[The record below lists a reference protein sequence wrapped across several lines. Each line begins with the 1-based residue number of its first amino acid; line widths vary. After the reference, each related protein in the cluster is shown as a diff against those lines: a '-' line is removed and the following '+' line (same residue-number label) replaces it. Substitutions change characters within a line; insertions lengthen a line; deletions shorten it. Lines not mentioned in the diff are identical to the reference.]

1 MYLLEVVAT
10 FTSVLKC
17 AMLKLCKAYRK
28 KQNGKKRKKKSVGIG
43 AAAN

>member
-28 KQNGKKRKKKSVGIG
+28 KQNGKKERKSQ
-43 AAAN
+43 